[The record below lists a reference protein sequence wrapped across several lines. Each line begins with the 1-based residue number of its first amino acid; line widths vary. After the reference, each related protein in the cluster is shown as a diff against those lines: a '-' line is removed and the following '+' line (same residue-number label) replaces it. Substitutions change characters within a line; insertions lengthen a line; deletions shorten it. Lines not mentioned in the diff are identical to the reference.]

1 MEPQDLETIGIIT
14 FDGITKNSLQL
25 HPDEKH
31 LLYPMGYK
39 VVIRNIETGEQRFL
53 SGHTNNVSTLCV
65 SPCGEY
71 VASGQNNHLGFKV
84 RIHLNILI
92 CNSIIF
98 DFTDYIFM
106 SQAMV
111 IVWNYK
117 EGTMKGSY
125 ETHKV
130 GIVDLCFTCNS
141 DFLVSLGGRDD
152 GNIIIWDVK
161 KNSLICGAIATN
173 DTSGDA
179 YNITKTHLHGE
190 CFVSAGDR
198 TLKIW
203 WIEAEKRQMHNLD
216 VEMGKLKRLINCI
229 VVDEKDESIY
239 CGTSSGDIIKAR
251 LNLRDDLQRG
261 EPAYLPVL
269 ISCYS
274 KITRDPRKMKM
285 GEGDLY
291 AGGVRSLLLLKDGKL
306 VVGTGDGT
314 IELIQIISMKESQM
328 RKQPSKFPN
337 TPQILTHQKENVC
350 SAVTSMVLYLNEFVL
365 IGTSWCEIYQIK
377 LSNFADMRLLVTCH
391 TSCIYS
397 IAFPRNHSEV
407 FATGSKNDVRL
418 WLLEK
423 QKERVRVTV
432 ANFICSSLLF
442 ARDDQMLLSA
452 WNDGIIRAF
461 SSHNG
466 DLFFSIHNAHTK
478 AISTI
483 AITNDDTTLI
493 SGGCDGQVRIWDI
506 KTDVQRLINILKE
519 HRGPITSLHVSSNNE
534 DLISSSTDGT
544 CVVWDIIHC
553 TRKYVLIGNT
563 MFMMAQF
570 TPDGIQILTCGT
582 DRKIAYWETLD
593 GSLVREI
600 EGSSAGTMNCVDIS
614 SDGQC
619 FVTGSNDC
627 TIKIWEYNSADLTHI
642 GTSHAA
648 IITACKFSTDGKYIV
663 TTSADGTIIIW
674 KCPSEILKDSKS
686 APIQEDKSERASIRN
701 VSNEDAV
708 KLSSRK
714 AEDDGSVVVD
724 QSARSK
730 KSSSSCTSNQK
741 PLLVASDRS
750 KGSKKE
756 TREERTPVCT
766 SRSSTSSKSNAGT
779 PNQCRKDTK
788 NNGPSSKTRTMEKL
802 KESSDSCSKRS
813 ITSKT

>member
-1 MEPQDLETIGIIT
+1 
-14 FDGITKNSLQL
+14 
-25 HPDEKH
+25 
-31 LLYPMGYK
+31 MGYK
-39 VVIRNIETGEQRFL
+39 VVIRNIETNEQRFL
-53 SGHTNNVSTLCV
+53 SGHTNNVSTLCI

-71 VASGQNNHLGFKV
+71 VASGQNNHLGFK
-84 RIHLNILI
+84 
-92 CNSIIF
+92 
-98 DFTDYIFM
+98 
-106 SQAMV
+106 AMV

-152 GNIIIWDVK
+152 GNIIIWDVQ
-161 KNSLICGAIATN
+161 KNSLICGSFASN
-173 DTSGDA
+173 DTSGNA
-179 YNITKTHLHGE
+179 YNVTRMHLHGE

-203 WIEAEKRQMHNLD
+203 WIQAEKRRVHNLD
-216 VEMGKLKRLINCI
+216 VEVGKLKRLINCV
-229 VVDEKDESIY
+229 VVDEKDEIIY

-251 LNLRDDLQRG
+251 LNLSDEFLQRG
-261 EPAYLPVL
+261 EPAYLPVM
-269 ISCYS
+269 IGCYS

-291 AGGVRSLLLLKDGKL
+291 AGGVRSLLILKDGKL

-314 IELIQIISMKESQM
+314 IELIQIINIKES
-328 RKQPSKFPN
+328 RTHKQPSKFPN

-350 SAVTSMVLYLNEFVL
+350 SAVTSMVLHLNEFVL

-423 QKERVRVTV
+423 QKETVRVTV
-432 ANFICSSLLF
+432 ANFICSSLQF

-478 AISTI
+478 AVSTI
-483 AITNDDTTLI
+483 AITSDDTTLI

-506 KTDVQRLINILKE
+506 KTGVQQLIKILKE
-519 HRGPITSLHVSSNNE
+519 HRGPITSLHISSNNE
-534 DLISSSTDGT
+534 NLISSSTDGT
-544 CVVWDIIHC
+544 CVVWDITRY
-553 TRKYVLIGNT
+553 TRKYIIIGNT

-593 GSLVREI
+593 GSVVREI

-614 SDGQC
+614 SDGQS

-627 TIKIWEYNSADLTHI
+627 TIKIWKYDSADLTHI

-648 IITACKFSTDGKYIV
+648 IITACKFSTDGKHIV
-663 TTSADGTIIIW
+663 TASADGTIIIW
-674 KCPSEILKDSKS
+674 KRPSEILKDSKS
-686 APIQEDKSERASIRN
+686 APIQEDKSERASIHS
-701 VSNEDAV
+701 VPNENAD

-724 QSARSK
+724 QTARSSK
-730 KSSSSCTSNQK
+730 KSSLSCTSNQK
-741 PLLVASDRS
+741 SPLVASDRS
-750 KGSKKE
+750 KDFKKE
-756 TREERTPVCT
+756 IREERIPICKCT

-779 PNQCRKDTK
+779 PHQCRCKDTK
-788 NNGPSSKTRTMEKL
+788 RDRSSSKTRTMEKL

>member
-39 VVIRNIETGEQRFL
+39 VVVRNIETGEQRFL

-71 VASGQNNHLGFKV
+71 VASGQNNHLGFK
-84 RIHLNILI
+84 
-92 CNSIIF
+92 
-98 DFTDYIFM
+98 
-106 SQAMV
+106 AMV

-152 GNIIIWDVK
+152 GNVIIWDVE
-161 KNSLICGAIATN
+161 KNSLICGSFASN
-173 DTSGDA
+173 DTSGNA
-179 YNITKTHLHGE
+179 YNLTRTHLHGE
-190 CFVSAGDR
+190 CFVTAGDR

-203 WIEAEKRQMHNLD
+203 WIEAGKRRVHNLD
-216 VEMGKLKRLINCI
+216 VEVGKLKRLINCI
-229 VVDEKDESIY
+229 AVDEKDEIVY

-251 LNLRDDLQRG
+251 LNLRDDLQCG
-261 EPAYLPVL
+261 EPVCLPVM
-269 ISCYS
+269 IGCYS
-274 KITRDPRKMKM
+274 KITRDPRKMKT

-291 AGGVRSLLLLKDGKL
+291 AGGVRSLLLLKDRKL
-306 VVGTGDGT
+306 VVGTGNGT
-314 IELIQIISMKESQM
+314 IELIQIINIKES
-328 RKQPSKFPN
+328 RTHKQQSKFPN

-350 SAVTSMVLYLNEFVL
+350 SAITSMVLYLNEFVL
-365 IGTSWCEIYQIK
+365 VGTSWCEIYQIT
-377 LSNFADMRLLVTCH
+377 LSNFHMRLLVTCH

-397 IAFPRNHSEV
+397 IAFPRNHSEE

-423 QKERVRVTV
+423 QKEKVRITV
-432 ANFICSSLLF
+432 ANFICSSLQF

-461 SSHNG
+461 ATHNG
-466 DLFFSIHNAHTK
+466 NLFFSIHNAHTK
-478 AISTI
+478 AVSTI
-483 AITNDDTTLI
+483 AITSDDTTLI
-493 SGGCDGQVRIWDI
+493 SGGCDGQVRIWNI
-506 KTDVQRLINILKE
+506 ETDVKRLISILKE
-519 HRGPITSLHVSSNNE
+519 HRGPITSLHISSNNV

-544 CVVWDIIHC
+544 CVVWDIISC
-553 TRKYVLIGNT
+553 TRKHILIGNT

-593 GSLVREI
+593 GSLVREV

-614 SDGQC
+614 SDGRC

-627 TIKIWEYNSADLTHI
+627 TIKIWEYNSADFTHA

-648 IITACKFSTDGKYIV
+648 IITACKFSTDGKHIV
-663 TTSADGTIIIW
+663 TASADGTIILW

-686 APIQEDKSERASIRN
+686 VPVQEDKSERVASSIC
-701 VSNEDAV
+701 SIPNEDMN

-714 AEDDGSVVVD
+714 AENDESIVVEQTVR
-724 QSARSK
+724 SSK
-730 KSSSSCTSNQK
+730 KSSSSCISNQK
-741 PLLVASDRS
+741 PPSVASDQS
-750 KGSKKE
+750 KGFRKE
-756 TREERTPVCT
+756 TREERTSVCKCT
-766 SRSSTSSKSNAGT
+766 SRSSASSKSSAGT
-779 PNQCRKDTK
+779 PNQCRCKDTK
-788 NNGPSSKTRTMEKL
+788 SDRSSSKARTVEKL
-802 KESSDSCSKRS
+802 KETSDSCSKRS

>member
-92 CNSIIF
+92 CNSITF

-161 KNSLICGAIATN
+161 KNSLICGSIASN
-173 DTSGDA
+173 DTSGNA
-179 YNITKTHLHGE
+179 YSITKTHLHGE

-198 TLKIW
+198 TLKLW
-203 WIEAEKRQMHNLD
+203 WIEAEKRRMHNLE

-261 EPAYLPVL
+261 EPACLPVL
-269 ISCYS
+269 IDCYS

-350 SAVTSMVLYLNEFVL
+350 SAITSMVLYLNEFVL

-418 WLLEK
+418 WVLEK

-506 KTDVQRLINILKE
+506 NTDVQRLINILKE

-544 CVVWDIIHC
+544 CVVWDIVGVRVSFNGFFHNRHC
-553 TRKYVLIGNT
+553 TRKH
-563 MFMMAQF
+563 
-570 TPDGIQILTCGT
+570 D
-582 DRKIAYWETLD
+582 TLD

-627 TIKIWEYNSADLTHI
+627 TIKIWEYNSADLTYI

-674 KCPSEILKDSKS
+674 KRPSEILKDSKS

-701 VSNEDAV
+701 VPDEDAV
-708 KLSSRK
+708 KLSARK
-714 AEDDGSVVVD
+714 AEDDGSVVVN
-724 QSARSK
+724 QTARSSK

-756 TREERTPVCT
+756 TREEKTPVCT
-766 SRSSTSSKSNAGT
+766 SRSSTSSKSNAST
-779 PNQCRKDTK
+779 SNQCRCKDTK

-802 KESSDSCSKRS
+802 KESSDSSSKRS